1 MQFLIHSLEW
11 NSSTSNRL
19 LSDASIAGAQHILHR
34 KAYFE

>member
-11 NSSTSNRL
+11 NSSTPNRL
-19 LSDASIAGAQHILHR
+19 PSDASTAGTQHTLHR